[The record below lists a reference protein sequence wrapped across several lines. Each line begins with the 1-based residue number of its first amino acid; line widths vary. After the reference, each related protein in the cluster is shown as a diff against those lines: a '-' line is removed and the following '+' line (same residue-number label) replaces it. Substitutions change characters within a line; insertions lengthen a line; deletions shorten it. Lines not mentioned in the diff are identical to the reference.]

1 MTLDPAAMTRLLEI
15 TGDDQAFVD
24 ELIDTFIEDAT
35 VQVAALRAAA
45 AAADEEAAIRPAHS
59 LKSNSANVGATKL
72 AELSRSIETDG
83 RGGAVPELGT
93 RVGEIEAEFAG
104 VREALLA
111 ERAAR

>member
-1 MTLDPAAMTRLLEI
+1 MTLDPAAMARLLEI

-24 ELIDTFIEDAT
+24 ELIDTFIDDAT
-35 VQVAALRAAA
+35 DQVARLRGAAA
-45 AAADEEAAIRPAHS
+45 AGDAEAAIRPAHS
-59 LKSNSANVGATKL
+59 LKSNSENVGAKKL

-83 RGGAVPELGT
+83 RGGAVPDLGA

-104 VREALLA
+104 VRDALLA

>member
-1 MTLDPAAMTRLLEI
+1 MTLDPAAMARLLEI

-24 ELIDTFIEDAT
+24 ELVDTFIEDAA
-35 VQVAALRAAA
+35 VQVGGLRAAA
-45 AAADEEAAIRPAHS
+45 AADDAGAAVRPAHS

-83 RGGAVPELGT
+83 RGGAIADLRT

-104 VREALLA
+104 VRDALLA